1 MVVVEILVMVCRCQ
15 ERLWLR
21 RLCSV
26 GLGLRMLRL
35 SRVILL
41 ELVLYLN
48 MNPPI
53 GDSKCGYWCGVV
65 LRAYG
70 HWVNQK

>member
-1 MVVVEILVMVCRCQ
+1 
-15 ERLWLR
+15 
-21 RLCSV
+21 
-26 GLGLRMLRL
+26 MLRL

-41 ELVLYLN
+41 ELVLYLK